1 MAKSDSKTQNKDKH
15 DKVHVAGLKGG
26 QRVQMMEAES
36 PSLATENQE
45 GASKKA
51 KTSRVRGKK
60 YLGIRSQVNRDTLY
74 SLPEA
79 ITLLKKVSY
88 SSFDGT
94 VELHLVV
101 KKDGMSVT
109 LDLPHA
115 TGKQKVV
122 EVASEK
128 TIEKLKSGKVDFDVL
143 LSTAEMMPKLVAFAR
158 ILGPKG
164 MMPNPKNG
172 TLIKSEADASKFS
185 TSSMTIKTEKKAPL
199 IHTVCGKISMKDSD
213 LQENI
218 EAIFASLGQRQVIK
232 AYLTASMSP
241 SIKLQVN

>member
-1 MAKSDSKTQNKDKH
+1 
-15 DKVHVAGLKGG
+15 
-26 QRVQMMEAES
+26 MMEAES

-128 TIEKLKSGKVDFDVL
+128 TIEKLKSGKVDFDVAVATPDMMIK
-143 LSTAEMMPKLVAFAR
+143 LSKVAKV
-158 ILGPKG
+158 LGPAG
-164 MMPNPKNG
+164 LMPNPKTDTVSANVKKMVEEIKRG
-172 TLIKSEADASKFS
+172 KVSFKNDVQGNIHQAFGKASATEAALMENLRILVDAVRKAKPASAKGIYIKSLTIATTMGPGIKVDAS
-185 TSSMTIKTEKKAPL
+185 A
-199 IHTVCGKISMKDSD
+199 V
-213 LQENI
+213 
-218 EAIFASLGQRQVIK
+218 
-232 AYLTASMSP
+232 
-241 SIKLQVN
+241 